1 MQPLKIFIK
10 KYFSSFAYFYTI
22 LRSRLVVLIVLSIVV
37 GLLDSLGLTMF
48 IPLLQ
53 LADGDGT
60 VDLGNLNFIVTG
72 LEQMGIVLTV
82 GKSLLF
88 LATIFLLKGIV
99 VYKVQVYNILTRQ
112 KLTKQV
118 RMSIVERFPVFAY
131 NQFVKTDIGK
141 IQNVFLGEV
150 SRLSDTFTNYIFM
163 MQGAI
168 MIIVYMTFS
177 FMVDWQF
184 ALLVC
189 GGGLLS
195 NLIFNKINK
204 LTKEKSKNIST
215 VNNAFSN
222 VLIQYVHTFKY
233 LKATGKILDYRA
245 KVEKAIDQVQFEF
258 LQMGILN
265 SKVSSFREPLLVL
278 IVVLVIG
285 VQITFFDTRIGAI
298 IVSLLLFYRAL
309 TAVVSV
315 QNNYNNTLANQ
326 GAIDNIQ
333 SFLRE
338 LKEHSEKV
346 GKEAFKGLQTS
357 IQVKDAVFKYGETV
371 ILDHI
376 SMEIPKN
383 QTVALVGESGSGKT
397 TLVNVIIKLLNLHSG
412 TVYIDGT
419 PLQNINQFSF
429 QKKIGYISQEPTV
442 FNDTIFNNI
451 TFWAEPTAENKL
463 KFEQA
468 LQMASLTEFVKGLKA
483 QEQTLLGN
491 NGINLSGGQRQRI
504 SIARELFKDVEIL
517 ILDEA
522 TSASDSETENE
533 IQQNIEAL
541 HGNYTLI
548 IIAHRLATI
557 KNADTIYLMSKGQII
572 GKGSFKELTL
582 QSDQFKRMVE
592 LQEI

>member
-1 MQPLKIFIK
+1 MQPLKNFIK

-22 LRSRLVVLIVLSIVV
+22 LRSRLVVLIMLSIVV

-72 LEQMGIVLTV
+72 LEQMGVVLTV

-88 LATIFLLKGIV
+88 LASIFLLKGFV
-99 VYKVQVYNILTRQ
+99 VYKVNIYRILTQQ

-118 RMSIVERFPVFAY
+118 RMSIVDKFPVFAY

-141 IQNVFLGEV
+141 IQNVFLGEI
-150 SRLSDTFTNYIFM
+150 SRLSGTFTNYISM

-189 GGGLLS
+189 GGGVLS

-222 VLIQYVHTFKY
+222 VLIQYVHNFKY

-245 KVEKAIDQVQFEF
+245 KVEKAIDQVQYES

-278 IVVLVIG
+278 IVVMVIG

-357 IQVKDAVFKYGETV
+357 IQVKDAVFKYGEMV

-376 SMEIPKN
+376 SMDIPKN

-397 TLVNVIIKLLNLHSG
+397 TLVNAIIKLLNLHSG

-504 SIARELFKDVEIL
+504 SIARELFKEVEIL

-522 TSASDSETENE
+522 TSALDSETENE

-572 GKGSFKELTL
+572 GKGSFKELTQ
-582 QSDQFKRMVE
+582 QSNQFKRMVE